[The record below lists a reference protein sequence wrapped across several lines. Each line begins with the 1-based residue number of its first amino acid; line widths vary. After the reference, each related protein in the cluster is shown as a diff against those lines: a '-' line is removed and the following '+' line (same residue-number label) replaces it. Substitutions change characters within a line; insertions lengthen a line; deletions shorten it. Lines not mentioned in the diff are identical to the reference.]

1 MEKARLQLS
10 MANSTLFDF
19 SITHQQTEDPGP
31 QKVKIFVDITLS
43 KDAME
48 LSTDF
53 LVDDMGTA

>member
-1 MEKARLQLS
+1 